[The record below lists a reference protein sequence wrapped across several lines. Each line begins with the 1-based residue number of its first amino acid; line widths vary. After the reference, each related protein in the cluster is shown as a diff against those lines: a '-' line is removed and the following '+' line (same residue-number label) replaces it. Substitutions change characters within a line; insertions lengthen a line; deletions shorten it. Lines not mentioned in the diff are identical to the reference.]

1 MNRVVMIGNLT
12 KDPELSETP
21 GGIKVCR
28 FSIAVQRRFP
38 NAEGNR
44 EADFFNVIAWRGLAE
59 SVNKYLVKG
68 SKAGVTGSVQ
78 TRSYDAQDGSK
89 RYVTEI
95 IAEEVEFLS
104 QRKTEDDGYD
114 RPVKKHSQ
122 MSVAELEPVYDPDL
136 PF

>member
-59 SVNKYLVKG
+59 SVSKYLVKG

-95 IAEEVEFLS
+95 LS

>member
-28 FSIAVQRRFP
+28 FSIAVQRRFS

-59 SVNKYLVKG
+59 SVSKYLVKG

-104 QRKTEDDGYD
+104 QRKTENA
-114 RPVKKHSQ
+114 RP
-122 MSVAELEPVYDPDL
+122 SVDELEEITDDDL

>member
-21 GGIKVCR
+21 SRIKVCR

-38 NAEGNR
+38 NAQGER
-44 EADFFNVIAWRGLAE
+44 EADYFNVIAWRGVAE
-59 SVNKYLVKG
+59 SVAKYLKKG
-68 SKAGVTGSVQ
+68 SKAGVSGSVQ
-78 TRSYDAQDGSK
+78 TRTYDANDGSK

-104 QRKTEDDGYD
+104 QKREEDK
-114 RPVKKHSQ
+114 RA
-122 MSVAELEPVYDPDL
+122 SVETLEPIDDPDL

>member
-59 SVNKYLVKG
+59 SVSKYLVKG

-114 RPVKKHSQ
+114 RPVKKHFQ

>member
-1 MNRVVMIGNLT
+1 MNRVIMIGNLT

-21 GGIKVCR
+21 SGINVCR

-38 NAEGNR
+38 NAQGER
-44 EADFFNVIAWRGLAE
+44 EADFFNVIAWRGVAE
-59 SVNKYLVKG
+59 SVAKYLKKG
-68 SKAGVTGSVQ
+68 SKAGVSGSVQ
-78 TRSYDAQDGSK
+78 TRTYDANDGSK

-104 QRKTEDDGYD
+104 QKREEEK
-114 RPVKKHSQ
+114 RA
-122 MSVAELEPVYDPDL
+122 SVETLEPIDDPDL

>member
-1 MNRVVMIGNLT
+1 MNRVIMIGNLT

-21 GGIKVCR
+21 SGINVCR

-38 NAEGNR
+38 NAQGER
-44 EADFFNVIAWRGLAE
+44 EADFFNVIAWRGVAE
-59 SVNKYLVKG
+59 SVAKYLKKG
-68 SKAGVTGSVQ
+68 SKAGVSGSVQ
-78 TRSYDAQDGSK
+78 TRTYDANDGSK

-104 QRKTEDDGYD
+104 QRKTEDGGDD

-122 MSVAELEPVYDPDL
+122 MSVAELEPIDDPDL